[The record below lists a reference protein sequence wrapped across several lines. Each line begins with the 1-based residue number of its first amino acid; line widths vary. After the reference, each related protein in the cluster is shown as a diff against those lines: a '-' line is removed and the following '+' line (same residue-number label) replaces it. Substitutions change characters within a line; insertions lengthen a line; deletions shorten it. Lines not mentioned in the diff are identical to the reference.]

1 MGQSQKEGAAR
12 MDAPSSMRLE
22 MDYLTAAFMVV
33 EPLRRM

>member
-1 MGQSQKEGAAR
+1 MVRNQKEGAAR
-12 MDAPSSMRLE
+12 MDAPTSVRRE